1 MNNQKVSIIIPTW
14 NRSDA
19 LIDCIEKLFKEN
31 VSYDKYEIIVCD
43 SESTDNTAKK
53 IDNFILEKNIKNLK
67 IIQCPENSVTLKR
80 NTGIR
85 KANYENI
92 VLLDDDCIP
101 IDNYISSYLKHFETM
116 DNKIIICGQYRAIQT
131 DLINSNYIRYRD
143 SRNYGSLLESKKNKE
158 LNYLQYKNIVT
169 GNLGFKKEIIIK
181 KNILFN
187 EKIIGYGGEDV
198 DWAWRL
204 IEEGFILMKSDIK
217 VIHNETSYTITAY
230 KKKHFHYSYGAM
242 PLLIKYNLEAA
253 SNLPFYFL
261 ENTQNKLSKKM
272 KLFSLW
278 LILNKC
284 TVNFIVFFLE
294 KTDKYKIFYFTTLY
308 KIVILSSYIDGIY
321 ARKNKLITISDIK
334 KGWYSK
340 GYK

>member
-1 MNNQKVSIIIPTW
+1 MNDQKVSIVIPTW
-14 NRSDA
+14 NRSAA
-19 LIDCIEKLFKEN
+19 LINCIEKLVNEN
-31 VSYDKYEIIVCD
+31 VTYDKYEILVCD
-43 SESTDNTAKK
+43 SKSTDDTKEK
-53 IDNFILEKNIKNLK
+53 INNFILVNSIKNLK
-67 IIQCPENSVTLKR
+67 IFQCAENSVTLKR

-85 KANYENI
+85 KAKYENI

-101 IDNYISSYLKHFETM
+101 INNFISTYLDHFKTL
-116 DNKIIICGQYRAIQT
+116 DNKTILCGQYRAFQA

-143 SRNYGSLLESKKNKE
+143 SRNYGSFLESKKNKE
-158 LNYLQYKNIVT
+158 LNYLKYQNIVT
-169 GNLGFKKEIIIK
+169 GNLGFKKAIVIK
-181 KNILFN
+181 DNILFN
-187 EKIIGYGGEDV
+187 EKIIGYGGEDI

-204 IEEGFILMKSDIK
+204 IEKGFKLMKSNIK

-261 ENTQNKLSKKM
+261 ENSKNNLSKKIM
-272 KLFSLW
+272 LFL
-278 LILNKC
+278 LRFILNKYI
-284 TVNFIVFFLE
+284 VNFLIFFLE
-294 KTDKYKIFYFTTLY
+294 KTDKYKIFYFSTLY
-308 KIVILSSYIDGIY
+308 RIVILRSYIDGIY
-321 ARKNKLITISDIK
+321 ARKKNLITISDIK